1 VLIICNN
8 NSINSDEKSSVLI
21 DKTKSGKIRP
31 WREKKMANVDYF
43 ELLHILEFK
52 KAERVKDCAEVL
64 EYKESYETGETT
76 LYREWFCR
84 SRLCPMCNWRR
95 ALKHGIQS
103 EKAGAEVIKQQPTAR
118 WLFLTLHIRTVYE
131 RAAYN
136 I

>member
-1 VLIICNN
+1 MCNN

-64 EYKESYETGETT
+64 EYKVSYETGEKT
-76 LYREWFCR
+76 LYRVDRKSTRLNSSHVSISYAVFC
-84 SRLCPMCNWRR
+84 L
-95 ALKHGIQS
+95 
-103 EKAGAEVIKQQPTAR
+103 
-118 WLFLTLHIRTVYE
+118 
-131 RAAYN
+131 
-136 I
+136 

>member
-1 VLIICNN
+1 MCNN

-64 EYKESYETGETT
+64 EYKVSYETGEKT
-76 LYREWFCR
+76 LRSEERRVGKERR
-84 SRLCPMCNWRR
+84 SRKMTRVQTCSIPIL
-95 ALKHGIQS
+95 ALIQM
-103 EKAGAEVIKQQPTAR
+103 KNK
-118 WLFLTLHIRTVYE
+118 VY
-131 RAAYN
+131 
-136 I
+136 